1 MSRISFSGART
12 GRRGNGGGFEGIQS
26 LKFDIGEKKRLIF
39 PTFTEE
45 DGSTGLLMFAEPY
58 HPIKAGFVSLVSSKG
73 NKWSPYKLRCMHP
86 FSQTDPNVARDVAS
100 KKQRCPLCE
109 LASMEFKHTYA
120 EMEERYGDE
129 FSELDKKDQKA
140 FYEEMDGMHKVSASY
155 YKKED
160 AEGNSYNVTTLDIFV
175 LALELKLT
183 KETGKGGRTKWVPIL
198 DDETGLPK
206 YDPILVPMSPA
217 RLNKF
222 KNAADAAFNS
232 ETLDYEKHAHPFIE
246 NEGTEDEEEVLV
258 GWVDFSV
265 IFPQSEH
272 KMQSGKEMTVTA
284 MNPALSVVSD
294 ELIKEVH
301 AKAKDLKE
309 KAKKAFE
316 ATNVALRPFTPEEA
330 INMMADQGEYYEQ
343 MLEEFG
349 NPEEDDKYW
358 EDVFAKILNGSKATS
373 ADDSDSEEDEDDEE
387 ESKPRKKS
395 KKENKKSVKK
405 SSKKPAKKAVVE
417 DDEDEDEEDF
427 ELDFDDEDEEEEKP
441 KKVIKKKPKTSSKS
455 DKPRKKKLGSKAKKK
470 VEESEDMEEDELG
483 EEIFNA

>member
-58 HPIKAGFVSLVSSKG
+58 HPITAGVVSLVSKQG
-73 NKWSPYKLRCMHP
+73 NKWSPYKIRCMHP
-86 FSQTDPNVARDVAS
+86 FSQTDPDVARDVAA
-100 KKQRCPLCE
+100 KKQRCPFCE

-120 EMEERYGDE
+120 EMEERYGDG
-129 FSELDKKDQKA
+129 FSELDKKEQKA
-140 FYEEMDGMHKVSASY
+140 FYEEMDGLHKVSASY

-183 KETGKGGRTKWVPIL
+183 KEAGKGGRTKWVPIL
-198 DDETGLPK
+198 DEETGLPK

-232 ETLDYEKHAHPFIE
+232 ETLDYDKHAYPFTE

-272 KMQSGKEMTVTA
+272 KMQSGKDMTVTA
-284 MNPALSVVSD
+284 MAPKLSVVSK
-294 ELIKEVH
+294 ELINEVH

-358 EDVFAKILNGSKATS
+358 EDVFAKILNGSKAVS
-373 ADDSDSEEDEDDEE
+373 VDDSDSEEDDDEG

-395 KKENKKSVKK
+395 KNENKKLVKK
-405 SSKKPAKKAVVE
+405 SSKKPIKKVVE
-417 DDEDEDEEDF
+417 DDEDDEEDF
-427 ELDFDDEDEEEEKP
+427 EMDFDEEEEEKP
-441 KKVIKKKPKTSSKS
+441 KKVIKKKSKESSKS
-455 DKPRKKKLGSKAKKK
+455 DKLRKKKLGTKAKKK
-470 VEESEDMEEDELG
+470 VKESEDMEDDEFDDG
-483 EEIFNA
+483 IFNA